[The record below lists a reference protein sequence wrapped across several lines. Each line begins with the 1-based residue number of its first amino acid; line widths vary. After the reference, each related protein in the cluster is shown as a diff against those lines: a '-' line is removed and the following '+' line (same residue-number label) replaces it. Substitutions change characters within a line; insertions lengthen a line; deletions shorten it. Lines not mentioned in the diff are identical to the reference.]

1 MLAEWKAAFLD
12 IFKLP
17 DKICIHKGGS
27 LLSISDTNKSIRCI
41 QYYTNGS
48 IYSYVDTKY
57 EGLNKIEYGM
67 CGIMYQKT
75 YTFLDSENN
84 KRQLVTRFNSKG
96 NIDWVEYSMNGKLFR
111 EDGPAV
117 IKFYTSGS
125 IQSKTYYTEIG
136 KIHRSDGPAYILYHE
151 DGTVFIEL
159 NYNNKIRCHTLV
171 CKN

>member
-17 DKICIHKGGS
+17 DKICIHEGIIMFVSDADPLIGG
-27 LLSISDTNKSIRCI
+27 I
-41 QYYTNGS
+41 QYYENGS
-48 IYSYVDTKY
+48 ISSYVNTKY
-57 EGLNKIEYGM
+57 EGFSHIKYNFKGNL
-67 CGIMYQKT
+67 YQKT

-117 IKFYTSGS
+117 IKFYDSGV

-136 KIHRSDGPAYILYHE
+136 KIHKSDGPAYILYHE

-159 NYNNKIRCHTLV
+159 NYNNKIRCHTRV